1 MAKEKSETASIT
13 FKCLPEVKRAV
24 NILAAHDGLSLSE
37 FIVKVLAEVI
47 EVNGEIL
54 GNGHMDL
61 RPKSPSRQPNTTK
74 AAKST
79 RKKKSA
85 TNADES
91 TKTTATTEG
100 STDGHAAG
108 GDGL

>member
-1 MAKEKSETASIT
+1 MAKEKTETVSIT
-13 FKCLPEVKRAV
+13 FKCLPEVKRAT

-61 RPKSPSRQPNTTK
+61 RPKSPSRQPSTTK
-74 AAKST
+74 AKST

-85 TNADES
+85 TKADDS
-91 TKTTATTEG
+91 VTAPTVV
-100 STDGHAAG
+100 G
-108 GDGL
+108 GDGV

>member
-1 MAKEKSETASIT
+1 MAKEKTETVSIT
-13 FKCLPEVKRAV
+13 FKCLPEVKRAA

-74 AAKST
+74 AAKSS
-79 RKKKSA
+79 RKKKPATKADDSA
-85 TNADES
+85 TA
-91 TKTTATTEG
+91 TAED
-100 STDGHAAG
+100 SADGHDQG